1 MIYQFLLLN
10 FIATTKQTNKQK
22 KRIQMETQKN
32 LLYKE
37 IFNIFSKGK
46 KSFGYKELG
55 HIMKS
60 YGMRTS
66 DIELQDMISQM
77 DLNVSGEIE
86 FREFYQF
93 ITKKIKRQEA
103 EEELYEAFK
112 LFDQEGNGFIAS
124 KDLREAL
131 ANLGEKFSTG
141 EIDEMFNEFNIDNDG
156 EIFIDEIITKL
167 TKNTKKN

>member
-1 MIYQFLLLN
+1 
-10 FIATTKQTNKQK
+10 
-22 KRIQMETQKN
+22 METQKN

-55 HIMKS
+55 QIMKS
-60 YGMRTS
+60 YGMTTS
-66 DIELQDMISQM
+66 DLELQDMIGQM

-86 FREFYQF
+86 FREFLLF
-93 ITKKIKRQEA
+93 ITTKIKQQETA
-103 EEELYEAFK
+103 EELYEAFK
-112 LFDQEGNGFIAS
+112 LFDQDGNGFISS

-131 ANLGEKFSTG
+131 ANLGERFSKDV
-141 EIDEMFNEFNIDNDG
+141 IDEMFNEFDIDSDG

-167 TKNTKKN
+167 TKSTNQK